1 MVENSLLTSKIDSKT
16 PKLSKNTLAVPA
28 VEIYSFLSNAT
39 TFPQEMSNF
48 FWSVAWLRYAEGA
61 YLGLNDPR
69 MALLE
74 DGAEAENSDSP
85 PTIRSAGIGHLFRNA
100 HRFVLSRE
108 PEFSVSAQACA
119 RRPAAAR

>member
-48 FWSVAWLRYAEGA
+48 FWSMAWLRYGRRPKAA
-61 YLGLNDPR
+61 R
-69 MALLE
+69 MAAIVFRRVLPFSE
-74 DGAEAENSDSP
+74 
-85 PTIRSAGIGHLFRNA
+85 SAGKRSGPVA
-100 HRFVLSRE
+100 
-108 PEFSVSAQACA
+108 
-119 RRPAAAR
+119 